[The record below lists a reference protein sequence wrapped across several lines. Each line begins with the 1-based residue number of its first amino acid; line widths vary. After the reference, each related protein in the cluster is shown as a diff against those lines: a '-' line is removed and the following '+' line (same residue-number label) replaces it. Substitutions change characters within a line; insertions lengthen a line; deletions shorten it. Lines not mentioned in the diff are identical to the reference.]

1 MNRYTYFFKV
11 NGRYLTYYNYRDN
24 EMRLSDN
31 INNVKIFQGQPKTQ
45 LKRLL
50 NAFDIDK
57 IEVLELAI
65 QEKDCFKTEAEAYLP
80 KSEKEEIQRT
90 KLSRN

>member
-1 MNRYTYFFKV
+1 MNKHTYFFKV

-31 INNVKIFQGQPKTQ
+31 IKNAKIFQGQPKTQ

-50 NAFDIDK
+50 HAFAIEK
-57 IEVLELAI
+57 IEVVEVAI
-65 QEKDCFKTEAEAYLP
+65 QEKDCFKTSAEAFFP
-80 KSEKEEIQRT
+80 KSEKEDLQKVR
-90 KLSRN
+90 LSNN